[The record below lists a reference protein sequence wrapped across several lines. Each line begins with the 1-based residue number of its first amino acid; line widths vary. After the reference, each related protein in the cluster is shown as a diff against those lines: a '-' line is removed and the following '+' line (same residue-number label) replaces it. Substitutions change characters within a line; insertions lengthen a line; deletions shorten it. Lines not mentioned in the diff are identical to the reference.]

1 MQFKQIFDLAR
12 RADPKQADEITLSET
27 NFVRT
32 LEAAHQLVL
41 ACARFGSKLN
51 LAKRIA
57 LAGEVVT
64 LAQNLMQLLL
74 ELNVPVSFMSNVL
87 GVNAR
92 ITIGLGGYT
101 RVTTGAAPPA
111 NLVAPSATTN

>member
-1 MQFKQIFDLAR
+1 MQFTQIFDLAR
-12 RADPKQADEITLSET
+12 RADPKQADEITRNET
-27 NFVRT
+27 NFVHA

-41 ACARFGSKLN
+41 ACARFGSKLS
-51 LAKRIA
+51 LVKRIT

-74 ELNVPVSFMSNVL
+74 ALDVPVSFMSNVL

-101 RVTTGAAPPA
+101 RITTGTTPPA
-111 NLVAPSATTN
+111 DLVAPSATAN